1 MRLCW
6 GDEMNYMTI
15 AEAAKK
21 WDLSVRRVQTLCST
35 GRIPGT
41 ERLGY
46 CWAIPID
53 AEKPADARVK
63 SGKYIRS
70 NQDTKMKEQ

>member
-1 MRLCW
+1 MFCW
-6 GDEMNYMTI
+6 GDEMNYMSI
-15 AEAAKK
+15 SEAAKK

-63 SGKYIRS
+63 SGKYMRS
-70 NQDTKMKEQ
+70 NQDTKTKEQ

>member
-1 MRLCW
+1 MFCW

-15 AEAAKK
+15 SEAAKK

-41 ERLGY
+41 ARLGY

-70 NQDTKMKEQ
+70 NQDTKTKEQ